1 MNIFTITANGK
12 SKKDVK
18 IPSGRY
24 DVNIEQW
31 SKAQEHLNT
40 ALKANDLFEEGKLEE
55 SQKLAVESMCGTMS
69 ALSIG
74 LEMDDLLRMDMDK
87 VNNLF
92 MMQFAWL
99 QNETPKRKFKIK
111 GKKFE
116 IPNFGERSCGDFVD
130 TMSLLSIY
138 EDYQDADKG
147 IIIEDKSNPEK
158 NLSHEFKSN
167 EIFKASDLPE
177 IEERIEFLKKYG
189 RMDLFYS
196 CAFFLLNSMR
206 SHKINMQPHLA
217 LKAEMEKLTST
228 LNAWASTLYLQTL
241 QNQTYFRTP

>member
-1 MNIFTITANGK
+1 MNTFTITANGK

-31 SKAQEHLNT
+31 NKAQEHLNT
-40 ALKANDLFEEGKLEE
+40 ALKANNLFEEGKLEE

-69 ALSIG
+69 ELSIG
-74 LEMDDLLRMDMDK
+74 LEMDDLLHMDMDK

-92 MMQFAWL
+92 MIQFAWL

-147 IIIEDKSNPEK
+147 IIIAAIYMREGEYYQ
-158 NLSHEFKSN
+158 
-167 EIFKASDLPE
+167 DLQE

-196 CAFFLLNSMR
+196 CAFFLLSSMR
-206 SHKINMQPHLA
+206 NHKINMQPHLQ

>member
-1 MNIFTITANGK
+1 MNTFTITANGK

-24 DVNIEQW
+24 DVSIEQW

-40 ALKANDLFEEGKLEE
+40 ALKANDLLEEGKLEE

-74 LEMDDLLRMDMDK
+74 LDMDDLLRMDMDK

-147 IIIEDKSNPEK
+147 IIIAAIYMREGEYYQ
-158 NLSHEFKSN
+158 
-167 EIFKASDLPE
+167 DLQE

-189 RMDLFYS
+189 RIRKPGGKKLCRIAKAASFS
-196 CAFFLLNSMR
+196 GIR
-206 SHKINMQPHLA
+206 KIA
-217 LKAEMEKLTST
+217 
-228 LNAWASTLYLQTL
+228 
-241 QNQTYFRTP
+241 

>member
-1 MNIFTITANGK
+1 MNTFTITANGK

-18 IPSGRY
+18 LPSGRY

-40 ALKANDLFEEGKLEE
+40 ALRANDLLEEGKLEE

-92 MMQFAWL
+92 MLQFAWL

-147 IIIEDKSNPEK
+147 IIIAAIYMREGEYYQ
-158 NLSHEFKSN
+158 
-167 EIFKASDLPE
+167 DLQE

-196 CAFFLLNSMR
+196 CAFFLLSSTRN
-206 SHKINMQPHLA
+206 HKINMQPHLQ

-228 LNAWASTLYLQTL
+228 LNAWVSTLYLQTL